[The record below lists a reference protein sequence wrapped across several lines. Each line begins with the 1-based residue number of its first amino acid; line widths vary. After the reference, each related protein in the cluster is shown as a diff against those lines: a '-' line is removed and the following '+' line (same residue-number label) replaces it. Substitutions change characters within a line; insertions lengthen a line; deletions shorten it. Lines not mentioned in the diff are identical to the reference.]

1 LCRKWGRNKS
11 LPAETTPKNRLGIDL
26 SSFSVYFSFLLFFFD
41 VVRSF
46 QNRRGFQKGPI
57 AEKKVKSKMPP
68 RVQ

>member
-11 LPAETTPKNRLGIDL
+11 LPAGTTLKSKSGIGL
-26 SSFSVYFSFLLFFFD
+26 SSFSVYLAFLLFFFD
-41 VVRSF
+41 AVRPF
-46 QNRRGFQKGPI
+46 QNRRGFQKGPV